1 MKKIITVILEVESND
16 EFMITDDFIRNDI
29 ETEINCASNSYDV
42 VSITIEQ
49 VR

>member
-16 EFMITDDFIRNDI
+16 KFMIADDFIRNDI

-42 VSITIEQ
+42 DSITIEQ

>member
-1 MKKIITVILEVESND
+1 MKKIITVVLEVESND
-16 EFMITDDFIRNDI
+16 KFMITDDFIRNDI
-29 ETEINCASNSYDV
+29 EAEINCASNSYEV